1 MLTVFSPLQSFKTS
15 TVSESNVSP
24 KPQLDMINA
33 VIYKMYID
41 HALDCQFVQ
50 LVCIATMNLCM
61 CIAAN
66 TYYTLDLFIHT
77 HTLTHRQKESHLP
90 FPAEHPYTSHISRFA
105 VFPDT
110 KSNLP
115 CIQQAVQQ
123 SASPGLR
130 PDTVS
135 VCTQTP
141 LNHGSQHTATS
152 LSTMA
157 PKPAT
162 PYYVFQKVGERG
174 HRVESRSLTQ
184 PVPVETRSGS
194 QGCGLLWDMPRSRR
208 HQVS

>member
-1 MLTVFSPLQSFKTS
+1 MHEL
-15 TVSESNVSP
+15 
-24 KPQLDMINA
+24 
-33 VIYKMYID
+33 Y
-41 HALDCQFVQ
+41 
-50 LVCIATMNLCM
+50 
-61 CIAAN
+61 IAAN
-66 TYYTLDLFIHT
+66 TCTSDLFIHM

-110 KSNLP
+110 KSNLL
-115 CIQQAVQQ
+115 CIQQAAEQ

-130 PDTVS
+130 PNTVS

-141 LNHGSQHTATS
+141 LTHGSQHTATS
-152 LSTMA
+152 VA